1 MHARMCEETMTI
13 IAKIISKQ
21 SMDLASV
28 QRRGFQG
35 TGKQSCTSFA
45 MLHCLNDG
53 VRIRMHR
60 SCIRQHA
67 AATTALRFIAPCL
80 HLDIQC
86 IGSHFFGTGS
96 GLHGAGI
103 GDGRRL
109 AGARRRELHLACR
122 NHRQKVH
129 LKGGLLCNELRLVPD
144 WWSCLHCAVQA
155 EELDRTGEDHV
166 LQSTAG
172 VQESTD
178 TVGE

>member
-1 MHARMCEETMTI
+1 
-13 IAKIISKQ
+13 
-21 SMDLASV
+21 
-28 QRRGFQG
+28 
-35 TGKQSCTSFA
+35 

-172 VQESTD
+172 VQEITD